1 MKIKNILTFLAA
13 VGFTGMVSSCNE
25 DILDIT
31 PLTNNTANDFYKTE
45 DQVNQGVLAIYNSF
59 LPVPVSS
66 NWYLSEVR
74 SDNTHEIEGGAQR
87 DYKEVGTF
95 TASSQ
100 TAAFQTA
107 WTQLYSVVYRSN
119 VVLSKVEGFEFPRV
133 SQFKA
138 EARFFR
144 ALAYFD
150 LVRYWGDVPLVEK
163 VLTIAEGKNAL
174 RTPADDVYKLI
185 VDDLV
190 YASENLPLTYAAV
203 DKGRAT
209 KFAAKAVLGRVY
221 LTMAGYPLKQAD
233 KLALAKKQL
242 EDVMAVG
249 ATYYPTPALYRDL
262 FTVAGENKYHVFE
275 IQYISGGK
283 GLGSSLPSEMAFQ
296 FPSQWSSFTGGFEGE
311 VEPALLASYPA
322 NDARKPATLDSGYV
336 DTKTG
341 ATSGRVQFT
350 KFLEKGDATVTT
362 RNDYAR
368 NFPIVRYAD
377 VLLMYAEILNEEA
390 GTPPAQAVTL
400 LNQVRANAKVA
411 PIAAPATK
419 EAMRLAL
426 EKERRLEF
434 AGEGLRWFDL
444 VRTERAIP
452 VMNEFIKSHDIPLAN
467 GVTKRDL
474 LFPIPLGEML
484 INPGFWKQ
492 NEGY

>member
-1 MKIKNILTFLAA
+1 MNIKHIISCMTLAA
-13 VGFTGMVSSCNE
+13 FGLSAISCNH
-25 DILDIT
+25 DILEIT
-31 PLTNNTANDFYKTE
+31 PLTNNTANDFYANE
-45 DQVNQGVLAIYNSF
+45 YQVNQGVVAIYSAY

-66 NWYLSEVR
+66 HWYLSEVR

-107 WTQLYSVVYRSN
+107 WTQLYSVIYRSN
-119 VVLSKVEGFEFPRV
+119 ILLEKIKGFEFQRV
-133 SQFKA
+133 PQFQA

-144 ALAYFD
+144 AMAYFD
-150 LVRYWGDVPLVEK
+150 LVRYWGDVPLIQRVI
-163 VLTIAEGKNAL
+163 TIDEGKTTP
-174 RTPADDVYKLI
+174 RTAATEIYAAILE
-185 VDDLV
+185 DLK
-190 YASENLPLTYAAV
+190 YAAENLPESYAAAE
-203 DKGRAT
+203 KGRAT
-209 KFAAKAVLGRVY
+209 KYAAKALLGRVY

-233 KLALAKKQL
+233 KLALAKKEL
-242 EDVMAVG
+242 ADVMAVESRF
-249 ATYYPTPALYRDL
+249 YPTPAVYRDL

-275 IQYISGGK
+275 VQYISGGK

-296 FPSQWSSFTGGFEGE
+296 FPSQWSAFTGGFEGE
-311 VEPALLASYPA
+311 VEPTLLRSYGVT
-322 NDARKPATLDSGYV
+322 DVRKKATLDSGYT

-350 KFLEKGDATVTT
+350 KFLEKGDASVTN
-362 RNDYAR
+362 RSDYPT
-368 NFPIVRYAD
+368 NFPIIRYND

-390 GTPPAQAVTL
+390 GTPPAQAIEI
-400 LNQVRANAKVA
+400 LNRVRAAAKVPA
-411 PIAAPATK
+411 ITPATK
-419 EAMRLAL
+419 ADFKLAMER
-426 EKERRLEF
+426 ERRWEF

-452 VMNEFIKSHDIPLAN
+452 VMTEFITSNVIQLPGGSLSN
-467 GVTKRDL
+467 RDL
-474 LFPIPLGEML
+474 LFPIPQNEML

>member
-1 MKIKNILTFLAA
+1 MKIKNILTCLAA
-13 VGFTGMVSSCNE
+13 IGFTGMISSCSE
-25 DILDIT
+25 EILDIT
-31 PLTNNTANDFYKTE
+31 PLTNNTANDFYKSE
-45 DQVNQGVLAIYNSF
+45 DQVNQGVLAIYNSY

-119 VVLSKVEGFEFPRV
+119 VVLSKVEGFEFARV

-144 ALAYFD
+144 AMAYFD
-150 LVRYWGDVPLVEK
+150 LVRYWGDVPLVDK
-163 VLTIAEGKNAL
+163 VLSIAEAKTTV
-174 RTPADDVYKLI
+174 RTPSADVYKFI
-185 VDDLV
+185 VDDLIF
-190 YASENLPLTYAAV
+190 ASENLPTAYAAT

-209 KFAAKAVLGRVY
+209 RYAAKALLGRVY
-221 LTMAGYPLKQAD
+221 LTMAGYPLKQTD
-233 KLALAKKQL
+233 KLALAKKEL
-242 EDVMAVG
+242 ADVMVVG
-249 ATYYPTPALYRDL
+249 TTLFPAPALYKDL
-262 FTVAGENKYHVFE
+262 FTIANKNKYHIFE

-283 GLGSSLPSEMAFQ
+283 GLGTSLPSEMAFQ

-311 VEPALLASYPA
+311 VEPALLASYAPT
-322 NDARKPATLDSGYV
+322 DARKAATLDSGYV
-336 DTKTG
+336 DTKTN

-350 KFLEKGDATVTT
+350 KFLEKGDASVTS

-377 VLLMYAEILNEEA
+377 VLLMYAEILNEEG
-390 GTPPAQAVTL
+390 GTPPAQAIQL
-400 LNQVRANAKVA
+400 LNQVRANAKLA
-411 PIAAPATK
+411 PVTPATK
-419 EAMRLAL
+419 DAMRLAL
-426 EKERRLEF
+426 ENERRWEF
-434 AGEGLRWFDL
+434 AGEGIRWFDL

-452 VMNEFIKSHDIPLAN
+452 VMNQFFQSHDIKLAN

-474 LFPIPLGEML
+474 LFPVPLGEML

>member
-1 MKIKNILTFLAA
+1 MKIKNIFPYLLAIGLSGA
-13 VGFTGMVSSCNE
+13 LSSCSE

-45 DQVNQGVLAIYNSF
+45 DQVNQGVLAIYNAW

-95 TASSQ
+95 IASSQ

-119 VVLSKVEGFEFPRV
+119 IVLSKIEGFEFARV
-133 SQFKA
+133 AQFKA

-144 ALAYFD
+144 AMAYFD

-163 VLTIAEGKNAL
+163 VLSFVEAKNTPRSPAL
-174 RTPADDVYKLI
+174 DIYKLI
-185 VDDLV
+185 VDDLTF
-190 YASENLPLTYAAV
+190 ASENLPASYAATE
-203 DKGRAT
+203 KGRAT
-209 KFAAKAVLGRVY
+209 KYAAKALLGRVY
-221 LTMAGYPLKQAD
+221 LTMAGYPLKQTD
-233 KLALAKKQL
+233 KLALAKAQL
-242 EDVMAVG
+242 ADVMAVG
-249 ATYYPTPALYRDL
+249 TSLFPTPALYRDL
-262 FTVAGENKYHVFE
+262 FTIAGKNKYHIFE
-275 IQYISGGK
+275 VQYISGGK

-296 FPSQWSSFTGGFEGE
+296 FPSQWSSFTGGFEGQ
-311 VEPALLASYPA
+311 VEPALLASYAPT
-322 NDARKPATLDSGYV
+322 DARKQATLDSGYT

-350 KFLEKGDATVTT
+350 KFLEKGDAAVTS
-362 RNDYAR
+362 RSDYGR
-368 NFPIVRYAD
+368 NFPVIRYAD
-377 VLLMYAEILNEEA
+377 VLLMYAEILNEET
-390 GTPPAQAVTL
+390 GTPPVQAVEL

-411 PIAAPATK
+411 PVKPATK
-419 EAMRLAL
+419 AEMKLAL
-426 EKERRLEF
+426 ENERRWEF

-444 VRTERAIP
+444 IRTERAIP
-452 VMNEFIKSHDIPLAN
+452 VMNEFIRSHDIPLAN
-467 GVTKRDL
+467 GITQRDL
-474 LFPIPLGEML
+474 LFPVPLNEML

>member
-13 VGFTGMVSSCNE
+13 VGFTGMVSSCSE

-45 DQVNQGVLAIYNSF
+45 DQVNQGVLAIYNSW

-119 VVLSKVEGFEFPRV
+119 VVLSKVEGFEFARV
-133 SQFKA
+133 AQFKA

-163 VLTIAEGKNAL
+163 VLTIVEGKNAV
-174 RTPADDVYKLI
+174 RNPAADVYKLI
-185 VDDLV
+185 VDDLI
-190 YASENLPLTYAAV
+190 YASENLPVTYAAT

-209 KFAAKAVLGRVY
+209 RFAAKAVLGRVY
-221 LTMAGYPLKQAD
+221 LTMAGYPLKQTD
-233 KLALAKKQL
+233 KLALAKKQF
-242 EDVMAVG
+242 EDVIAVG

-275 IQYISGGK
+275 VQYISGGK

-311 VEPALLASYPA
+311 VEPALLALYSA
-322 NDARKPATLDSGYV
+322 TDARKLATLDSGYV

-362 RNDYAR
+362 RSDYGR

-377 VLLMYAEILNEEA
+377 VLLMYAEVLNEES
-390 GTPPAQAVTL
+390 GTPPVQAVAL
-400 LNQVRANAKVA
+400 LNQIRANAKVA
-411 PIAAPATK
+411 PVAPATK

-452 VMNEFIKSHDIPLAN
+452 VMNEFILSHDIPLAN